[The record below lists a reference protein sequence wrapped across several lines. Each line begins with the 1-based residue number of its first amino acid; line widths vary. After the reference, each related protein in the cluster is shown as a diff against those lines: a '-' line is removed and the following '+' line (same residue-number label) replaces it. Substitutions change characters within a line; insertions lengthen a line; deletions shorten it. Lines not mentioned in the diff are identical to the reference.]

1 MAGDEAGFDE
11 ETVRRIIDTP
21 PSLSS
26 SSSSRPHKIRKTAQ
40 THEARERSSISAL
53 LSQHQTQSPS
63 QIQTQIQ
70 TQSRSQP
77 QTQWQQTQQ
86 SQQRTHGA
94 AGDSNEHLRE
104 GLASSRKGGE
114 ANTDTETALHG
125 GREDS
130 IPSSENV
137 LRVLL
142 EEPLTTTT
150 KTTTPPTMDQKIS
163 CELCKTRKVK
173 CDRAEPA
180 CSWCARHNRQC
191 VYLKRQTP
199 GSRTRINA
207 ELEAKVNRIDSL
219 LRALGRRVEE
229 HISHDHAGGFVG
241 AGPGSVTTTNNN
253 PGSNNGDGVSP
264 SLGSPTAAG
273 SSIFRPD
280 DDHNQTPV
288 SLPPPMTSS
297 SSGGMLWQSSS
308 AGHGAPESSVN
319 DYDDDET
326 VAGGI
331 GGSTQRGLGLQRY
344 SPSSST
350 AMFRAPNKT
359 SGAELPPHDM
369 LYTLVDLFFK
379 HCNTWCPI
387 LDRKTIFGTF
397 FGATSLE
404 EPDRVLLHAIVAT
417 TLRFS
422 KDARLTP
429 EAREYYHATSSQ
441 VVRLYAMDHI
451 TVPAL
456 RALVII
462 SLDAFGTA
470 SGPRAWNM
478 LAMVAQSVKQLGL
491 CDEVSVYLS
500 TGATGTA
507 PLPTSS
513 QDMTSS
519 QDAQSQMPLQPPQPT
534 QQPGAI
540 HQSKPDSWIE
550 DEGRR
555 RLCWVVYLLDRYA
568 TVCAATT
575 TASGGASSFLLED
588 HAMRRFLPC
597 SYDLFSKNVPVETR
611 SSTDGLDDGLVD
623 VGITNNSNSNNN
635 NNNISTPSSSVPP
648 SASLESASSMANR
661 AENLGS
667 FSYHCKLLRILS
679 RIHDFL
685 REPVDIAA
693 SADMARWRN
702 TYQAL
707 DATLDGWLRGL
718 PSEFSKISAL
728 CHSDPASRVSNWFM
742 LHSAYVTA
750 VVRLHAPVAYP
761 TARSTLF
768 LPSQYAVQRCL
779 SAVHSLADIARD
791 LREANGLDLLGPP
804 FAFSLWVAAR
814 VLLVHASTVDATNSS
829 SVHGVLVDGRIDFFI
844 ETLRHVGRHW
854 AVANNYAATLARV
867 VQRGRQGEITF
878 ANMRRSAYD
887 LLALTATTRQSGAEP
902 MSTQVTSL
910 CELDNI
916 DVFAFFVYP
925 RIEDEM
931 AKLAQQQYSAPQHQM
946 HQQPHH
952 YSSYQHP
959 QQQQQQQQQQ
969 QVPSINNNHMNS
981 ALRTPMGSMGM
992 LPGSPHRG
1000 SSVF

>member
-1 MAGDEAGFDE
+1 MS
-11 ETVRRIIDTP
+11 RTP
-21 PSLSS
+21 PRQRLDRLDHSS
-26 SSSSRPHKIRKTAQ
+26 SEAEREQRPYKIRKT
-40 THEARERSSISAL
+40 HGD
-53 LSQHQTQSPS
+53 
-63 QIQTQIQ
+63 
-70 TQSRSQP
+70 
-77 QTQWQQTQQ
+77 
-86 SQQRTHGA
+86 THG
-94 AGDSNEHLRE
+94 
-104 GLASSRKGGE
+104 
-114 ANTDTETALHG
+114 LHG
-125 GREDS
+125 LLHGDTHVDRDSRLGQLGQRGQHRKDIREAPAPAPSASAGEDRNRIP
-130 IPSSENV
+130 IPSSETSHTNEASSSLSNHNDDREGEGV
-137 LRVLL
+137 
-142 EEPLTTTT
+142 PNNSG
-150 KTTTPPTMDQKIS
+150 TTTPPKRTRDMDQKIS

-229 HISHDHAGGFVG
+229 HISQDHAADFERSRT
-241 AGPGSVTTTNNN
+241 AGPSTASGGQAGS
-253 PGSNNGDGVSP
+253 SNGDGVSP

-273 SSIFRPD
+273 SIFRGGD
-280 DDHNQTPV
+280 DDNNSNPNATPNTTAGNPISNGNNPNQTPI
-288 SLPPPMTSS
+288 SLPPPVTSS
-297 SSGGMLWQSSS
+297 SGISMIWQS
-308 AGHGAPESSVN
+308 GAT
-319 DYDDDET
+319 DYDDDAST
-326 VAGGI
+326 VAGGMNQYQQNQ
-331 GGSTQRGLGLQRY
+331 GQRY
-344 SPSSST
+344 AQAPT
-350 AMFRAPNKT
+350 FRTPKPPT
-359 SGAELPPHDM
+359 AELPPHDM

-429 EAREYYHATSSQ
+429 EARDYYHTTSSQ

-456 RALVII
+456 RALVIV
-462 SLDAFGTA
+462 SLDEFGTS
-470 SGPRAWNM
+470 SGPRAWNL
-478 LAMVAQSVKQLGL
+478 LAMVAQNVRQLGL
-491 CDEVSVYLS
+491 CDEVSVYL
-500 TGATGTA
+500 A
-507 PLPTSS
+507 PSAVDLE
-513 QDMTSS
+513 
-519 QDAQSQMPLQPPQPT
+519 
-534 QQPGAI
+534 QQQQQQQALNDNSITNPSGPGPRPI

-575 TASGGASSFLLED
+575 TSLSGPGSGFLIED
-588 HAMRRFLPC
+588 TAMHRFLPC

-611 SSTDGLDDGLVD
+611 SSNAWSDMGTEFSG
-623 VGITNNSNSNNN
+623 
-635 NNNISTPSSSVPP
+635 TPHNMPP
-648 SASLESASSMANR
+648 PTPLSETASSMANK
-661 AENLGS
+661 AEHLGS

-685 REPVDIAA
+685 REPVDINS

-728 CHSDPASRVSNWFM
+728 CHSDPASRVANWFM

-750 VVRLHAPVAYP
+750 VVRLHAPAAYP

-768 LPSQYAVQRCL
+768 MPSQYAVQRCL
-779 SAVHSLADIARD
+779 AAVHSLADIARD

-814 VLLVHASTVDATNSS
+814 VLLVHASVQEAPGHS
-829 SVHGVLVDGRIDFFI
+829 GGPQPLDGHSRIDFFI

-854 AVANNYAATLARV
+854 AVANHYAATLARV
-867 VQRGRQGEITF
+867 AQRGRQGEITF
-878 ANMRRSAYD
+878 SNMRRSAYD
-887 LLALTATTRQSGAEP
+887 LLALTSTSRQSGAEP

-916 DVFAFFVYP
+916 DVFSFFVYP
-925 RIEDEM
+925 RMVEDDM
-931 AKLAQQQYSAPQHQM
+931 MPQPQQHHQM
-946 HQQPHH
+946 APSMAPSV
-952 YSSYQHP
+952 SSMGNTSNP
-959 QQQQQQQQQQ
+959 GSNMGG
-969 QVPSINNNHMNS
+969 VGGGMNS
-981 ALRTPMGSMGM
+981 VLRTPMPPSMSM

>member
-1 MAGDEAGFDE
+1 MAGHEAGFDE
-11 ETVRRIIDTP
+11 TP
-21 PSLSS
+21 PN
-26 SSSSRPHKIRKTAQ
+26 SSSRPHKIRKTASQ
-40 THEARERSSISAL
+40 THEARARSSISAL
-53 LSQHQTQSPS
+53 LSQHQTQ
-63 QIQTQIQ
+63 
-70 TQSRSQP
+70 P
-77 QTQWQQTQQ
+77 QT
-86 SQQRTHGA
+86 HE
-94 AGDSNEHLRE
+94 GDNNERLRE
-104 GLASSRKGGE
+104 AAAFLQSLHEGQGQHSKAT
-114 ANTDTETALHG
+114 ADDTDATAAAVRG

-137 LRVLL
+137 LRILL
-142 EEPLTTTT
+142 EETPTTTT
-150 KTTTPPTMDQKIS
+150 PQTMDQKIS

-229 HISHDHAGGFVG
+229 HISHDHADGFIG
-241 AGPGSVTTTNNN
+241 AGPGSTTATTNNA
-253 PGSNNGDGVSP
+253 GSNNGDGTSP

-280 DDHNQTPV
+280 DDHNQTPA
-288 SLPPPMTSS
+288 SLPPPIPPMTSS
-297 SSGGMLWQSSS
+297 SAGGMLWQSNS
-308 AGHGAPESSVN
+308 AGHGAPESSIN

-326 VAGGI
+326 VAGGMR
-331 GGSTQRGLGLQRY
+331 GTQHGRSSQRY

-350 AMFRAPNKT
+350 AMFRAPNKPP
-359 SGAELPPHDM
+359 GAELPPHDM

-397 FGATSLE
+397 FGATSLD

-422 KDARLTP
+422 KDVRLTP

-478 LAMVAQSVKQLGL
+478 LAMVTQSVRQLGL

-500 TGATGTA
+500 TGAIGTA
-507 PLPTSS
+507 QLPISPQGSS
-513 QDMTSS
+513 SRAQDTP
-519 QDAQSQMPLQPPQPT
+519 AQTLLQPPQPA
-534 QQPGAI
+534 QQPGPI

-568 TVCAATT
+568 TVCASTT
-575 TASGGASSFLLED
+575 TASGGGSNFLLED
-588 HAMRRFLPC
+588 SAMRRFLPC

-611 SSTDGLDDGLVD
+611 PSTDGLDDGPAHD
-623 VGITNNSNSNNN
+623 ATITSHNNNNNSNNN
-635 NNNISTPSSSVPP
+635 NNNSSNSNSSTPSSSLPA
-648 SASLESASSMANR
+648 SSSLESASSMANR

-679 RIHDFL
+679 RIHIFL

-854 AVANNYAATLARV
+854 AVANDYAATLARV

-931 AKLAQQQYSAPQHQM
+931 AKLALQQQQQQLQLPYSSQPQHQM
-946 HQQPHH
+946 HQQHH
-952 YSSYQHP
+952 GYPSYPQPQP
-959 QQQQQQQQQQ
+959 QQPQM
-969 QVPSINNNHMNS
+969 PSVNNGHMNNV
-981 ALRTPMGSMGM
+981 LRTPMSSMSM

-1000 SSVF
+1000 SSGF

>member
-1 MAGDEAGFDE
+1 MAGDRANLVEPGRTDL
-11 ETVRRIIDTP
+11 P
-21 PSLSS
+21 
-26 SSSSRPHKIRKTAQ
+26 SSRPHKIRKTAE
-40 THEARERSSISAL
+40 THEPEARPYISALGQHPTQSQAQIEAQHPAQSQAQRTHERSS
-53 LSQHQTQSPS
+53 
-63 QIQTQIQ
+63 
-70 TQSRSQP
+70 
-77 QTQWQQTQQ
+77 
-86 SQQRTHGA
+86 
-94 AGDSNEHLRE
+94 NEPILHE
-104 GLASSRKGGE
+104 GQGGQC
-114 ANTDTETALHG
+114 NTDTDTPTAAIPE
-125 GREDS
+125 GRQDS

-142 EEPLTTTT
+142 EDTTTT
-150 KTTTPPTMDQKIS
+150 SKTTVTPPAMDQKIS

-191 VYLKRQTP
+191 VYLKRQPP

-229 HISHDHAGGFVG
+229 HISRDHVGGFVG
-241 AGPGSVTTTNNN
+241 GGPDGAA
-253 PGSNNGDGVSP
+253 SNNAAGSSHTGDGLSP
-264 SLGSPTAAG
+264 SLCSPTAAD

-280 DDHNQTPV
+280 DEHNQTPV
-288 SLPPPMTSS
+288 SLPPPPMTSS
-297 SSGGMLWQSSS
+297 SSGGMLWPGSSS
-308 AGHGAPESSVN
+308 AGHGAPETSYN
-319 DYDDDET
+319 DFDDDET
-326 VAGGI
+326 VAGG
-331 GGSTQRGLGLQRY
+331 GGAIRHGHGLQRY
-344 SPSSST
+344 STSSST
-350 AMFRAPNKT
+350 AMFQAPNKT
-359 SGAELPPHDM
+359 PAAELPPNDM

-429 EAREYYHATSSQ
+429 EARDYYHATSSQ
-441 VVRLYAMDHI
+441 VVRLYAMDHM

-456 RALVII
+456 RALVIV

-500 TGATGTA
+500 TGAMGTA
-507 PLPTSS
+507 PPLPNSS
-513 QDMTSS
+513 YDSPFQATRAQPLS
-519 QDAQSQMPLQPPQPT
+519 QQQQLPA
-534 QQPGAI
+534 QQPGPI

-568 TVCAATT
+568 TVCAATA
-575 TASGGASSFLLED
+575 TASGGGGSFLLED
-588 HAMRRFLPC
+588 HVMRRFLPC
-597 SYDLFSKNVPVETR
+597 SYDLFSKNVPVDTR
-611 SSTDGLDDGLVD
+611 PSAGLDEGTADRGLAS
-623 VGITNNSNSNNN
+623 INNN
-635 NNNISTPSSSVPP
+635 NNTNTHSNTNNTNNNTSNSSSSSSTPLP
-648 SASLESASSMANR
+648 SLAAPTSLESAPSATER

-685 REPVDIAA
+685 REPIDIAA

-707 DATLDGWLRGL
+707 DATLDGWLRAL

-887 LLALTATTRQSGAEP
+887 LLALTATARQSGAEP
-902 MSTQVTSL
+902 MSTQFTSL

-931 AKLAQQQYSAPQHQM
+931 AKLSQQTYAAQQQHAPHQQSYHSLYQHQQM
-946 HQQPHH
+946 PMIN
-952 YSSYQHP
+952 SS
-959 QQQQQQQQQQ
+959 
-969 QVPSINNNHMNS
+969 HMNNV
-981 ALRTPMGSMGM
+981 LRTPMSSMSM
-992 LPGSPHRG
+992 LPGSPLRG
-1000 SSVF
+1000 SSGF

>member
-1 MAGDEAGFDE
+1 MAGEKTGATNTDLPDLP
-11 ETVRRIIDTP
+11 DSPDPTP
-21 PSLSS
+21 PRQRQRVDLE
-26 SSSSRPHKIRKTAQ
+26 RPHKIRKT
-40 THEARERSSISAL
+40 HGDIHGDIHGS
-53 LSQHQTQSPS
+53 
-63 QIQTQIQ
+63 
-70 TQSRSQP
+70 
-77 QTQWQQTQQ
+77 
-86 SQQRTHGA
+86 THGHVERLRASHDFREDTREA
-94 AGDSNEHLRE
+94 ATSSEAAISNEDGNR
-104 GLASSRKGGE
+104 SR
-114 ANTDTETALHG
+114 
-125 GREDS
+125 
-130 IPSSENV
+130 IPSSEDLDLDPDLDSLDQDQSHRKGEGV
-137 LRVLL
+137 
-142 EEPLTTTT
+142 P
-150 KTTTPPTMDQKIS
+150 TTTPRKRTRDMDQKIS

-229 HISHDHAGGFVG
+229 HISQDHAADFERRSAAAGSGRG
-241 AGPGSVTTTNNN
+241 APGS
-253 PGSNNGDGVSP
+253 SNDDGVSP

-273 SSIFRPD
+273 SSIFRGGD
-280 DDHNQTPV
+280 DDAHSNANSGTPNASTGNSNSNGNSNGNNNNNQTPGAV
-288 SLPPPMTSS
+288 ALPPPMTSS
-297 SSGGMLWQSSS
+297 GMSMIWQSGG
-308 AGHGAPESSVN
+308 A
-319 DYDDDET
+319 DYDDDAST
-326 VAGGI
+326 LAGG
-331 GGSTQRGLGLQRY
+331 GLQPYQSQHRY
-344 SPSSST
+344 APPST
-350 AMFRAPNKT
+350 PFRTPKPPT
-359 SGAELPPHDM
+359 AELPPNDM

-429 EAREYYHATSSQ
+429 EAREYYHTSSSQ

-456 RALVII
+456 RALVIV
-462 SLDAFGTA
+462 SLDEFGTS
-470 SGPRAWNM
+470 SGPRAWNL
-478 LAMVAQSVKQLGL
+478 LAMVAQNVRQLGL
-491 CDEVSVYLS
+491 CDEVSVYL
-500 TGATGTA
+500 A
-507 PLPTSS
+507 PSPVDLEQQQQQQQQQQQAAGDSDTNALSS
-513 QDMTSS
+513 
-519 QDAQSQMPLQPPQPT
+519 
-534 QQPGAI
+534 PGPRPI

-575 TASGGASSFLLED
+575 TSLTGAGGGFLLD
-588 HAMRRFLPC
+588 DAAMHRFLPC
-597 SYDLFSKNVPVETR
+597 SYDLFSRNVPVETR
-611 SSTDGLDDGLVD
+611 SSYVWSDLGSEYAAAAGTPHMPHMPHMPP
-623 VGITNNSNSNNN
+623 
-635 NNNISTPSSSVPP
+635 STPLS
-648 SASLESASSMANR
+648 ETASSMANK
-661 AENLGS
+661 AEHLGS

-685 REPVDIAA
+685 RQPVDINS

-728 CHSDPASRVSNWFM
+728 CHSDPASRVANWFM

-750 VVRLHAPVAYP
+750 VVRLHAPAAYP

-768 LPSQYAVQRCL
+768 MPSQYAVQRCL

-804 FAFSLWVAAR
+804 FAFSLWIAAR
-814 VLLVHASTVDATNSS
+814 VLLVHASVQEAPGQSA
-829 SVHGVLVDGRIDFFI
+829 VGGLGGVGSGGGNGSAAQPLDSHARIDFFI

-854 AVANNYAATLARV
+854 AVANHYAATLARV
-867 VQRGRQGEITF
+867 AQRGRQGQITF
-878 ANMRRSAYD
+878 SNMRRSAYD
-887 LLALTATTRQSGAEP
+887 LLALTSTSRQSGAEP

-916 DVFAFFVYP
+916 DVFSFFVYP
-925 RIEDEM
+925 RMVDDDDGSTTARASMSASVM
-931 AKLAQQQYSAPQHQM
+931 APSMAPSM
-946 HQQPHH
+946 
-952 YSSYQHP
+952 SSLGNTSNP
-959 QQQQQQQQQQ
+959 GS
-969 QVPSINNNHMNS
+969 SIGGLGMNNV
-981 ALRTPMGSMGM
+981 LRTPMPPSVSM

>member
-1 MAGDEAGFDE
+1 MAGDKANLVEPDR
-11 ETVRRIIDTP
+11 TDTLP
-21 PSLSS
+21 T
-26 SSSSRPHKIRKTAQ
+26 SRPHKIRKTAE
-40 THEARERSSISAL
+40 THEAQARPYISAL
-53 LSQHQTQSPS
+53 GQHPTQSQTQIEAQHQTQS
-63 QIQTQIQ
+63 
-70 TQSRSQP
+70 
-77 QTQWQQTQQ
+77 Q
-86 SQQRTHGA
+86 SQGTHEGK
-94 AGDSNEHLRE
+94 SNEHLRE
-104 GLASSRKGGE
+104 PFLHESQGGKD
-114 ANTDTETALHG
+114 NTDTDAATAATPE
-125 GREDS
+125 GRRDS

-142 EEPLTTTT
+142 EDTTT
-150 KTTTPPTMDQKIS
+150 KTTLSPLDMDQKIS

-229 HISHDHAGGFVG
+229 HISRDHAGGFAE
-241 AGPGSVTTTNNN
+241 AGPEGTS
-253 PGSNNGDGVSP
+253 SNNVGSHSGDGLSP
-264 SLGSPTAAG
+264 SMCSPTAAD
-273 SSIFRPD
+273 SSVFRPD

-297 SSGGMLWQSSS
+297 SSGGMLWPGSS
-308 AGHGAPESSVN
+308 AGHGAPESSFN

-326 VAGGI
+326 VAGG
-331 GGSTQRGLGLQRY
+331 GSALRHRHAIQRY
-344 SPSSST
+344 STSSST
-350 AMFRAPNKT
+350 AMFSAASKPP
-359 SGAELPPHDM
+359 GAELPPNDM

-429 EAREYYHATSSQ
+429 EARDYYHATSSQ
-441 VVRLYAMDHI
+441 VVRLYAMDHM

-456 RALVII
+456 RALVIL

-478 LAMVAQSVKQLGL
+478 LAMVAQSAKQLGL

-500 TGATGTA
+500 TGAMGTA

-513 QDMTSS
+513 QDSPFQATR
-519 QDAQSQMPLQPPQPT
+519 AQPPSHQQ
-534 QQPGAI
+534 QQPAQLPGPI
-540 HQSKPDSWIE
+540 YQSKPDSWIE

-568 TVCAATT
+568 TVCAATA
-575 TASGGASSFLLED
+575 TATGGGGSFLLED
-588 HAMRRFLPC
+588 HIMRRFLPC
-597 SYDLFSKNVPVETR
+597 SYDLFSKNVPVDTR
-611 SSTDGLDDGLVD
+611 PSTGFDDGPAD
-623 VGITNNSNSNNN
+623 NGTSSNNN
-635 NNNISTPSSSVPP
+635 NNTNHNNSNSSSNSSTPLPSLAPP
-648 SASLESASSMANR
+648 ASLESASSVTNR
-661 AENLGS
+661 TENLGS

-685 REPVDIAA
+685 REPIDIAA

-707 DATLDGWLRGL
+707 DATLDGWLRAL

-925 RIEDEM
+925 RIEDELS
-931 AKLAQQQYSAPQHQM
+931 KLAQQSYPSQQQHLS
-946 HQQPHH
+946 HQQ
-952 YSSYQHP
+952 SYHNLYQNSH
-959 QQQQQQQQQQ
+959 QQM
-969 QVPSINNNHMNS
+969 PSINNSHINNV
-981 ALRTPMGSMGM
+981 LRTPMSSMSM
-992 LPGSPHRG
+992 LPGSPLRG